1 MPLCTYPSAAFSF
14 YIYDEA
20 RRRPTWPLANMAAGQ
35 HGRWQTWP
43 LAARRAVIL
52 TFKTLQNVKIL
63 KCSHFEKKMPVL
75 GTSEYQ
81 CIRIF
86 ALISMWLADDQR
98 KAAQNIRDSVN

>member
-1 MPLCTYPSAAFSF
+1 MTGDKLLIISPVHLTGSTPSCSAAFSF

-20 RRRPTWPLANMAAGQ
+20 RRRPTWPLA
-35 HGRWQTWP
+35 
-43 LAARRAVIL
+43 ARRAVVL
-52 TFKTLQNVKIL
+52 AFKTLQNVKIL

-98 KAAQNIRDSVN
+98 KVSVTV